1 LRSTETAYDLR
12 FRARALITNLAD
24 PALHAGGRGF
34 ESHRLHSQIRRSAW
48 CEHELGAVKMIV
60 KLRRAGYSYRQVCA
74 ELDARGIRPR
84 HADHWEPST
93 LRKIALRA

>member
-1 LRSTETAYDLR
+1 
-12 FRARALITNLAD
+12 
-24 PALHAGGRGF
+24 
-34 ESHRLHSQIRRSAW
+34 
-48 CEHELGAVKMIV
+48 MIV